1 MGVPYSQ
8 VVPKGGWWLHVL
20 REVTEH
26 ELRMVAA
33 VIGLTYDRVLSPTEA
48 SWEVKTGAMPR
59 VAFIRLGSIAAYIFA
74 SMAVR
79 ERGPG
84 GRARRADRND
94 PASVVDVPSIADFAM
109 NDLSVPRYI
118 VAALAAKAVA
128 LKTQAAIARLER
140 VRLQCATPTAMILA
154 HGTFGSGAAA
164 ALVYADGLGIGW
176 MAQDRIKATP
186 AGLKSLQF
194 YESML
199 LPAFGYRAVV
209 LSGAPAADMPSPQ
222 VEMRLCALCAVSRAV
237 VQFASISF
245 LSGNKRSIPTACY
258 LCHDS
263 AGVQSQSGDRVSGVT
278 HGCCAECG
286 MVKRAANFSVKQWKQ
301 ARISRRCDSCV
312 QTGLQADR
320 VQGRSAKRHARHT
333 NCKLVSEPLLGSPD
347 SISEWGAAAASKCSC
362 GLQPCLLVRVRLD
375 ACRRLLPADAPLPP
389 RAVRLDWGV
398 VVDDEPSAPST
409 EGFKRPR
416 GRGPSTAD
424 GKSRKTWDASTGT
437 WIDPALRTSVPR
449 IGLQTPNSNSND
461 HMDDAFVNA
470 TVLGQLQPEHVALTT
485 AVVVSPDEGPE
496 EVQTVRA
503 AGEIDSDYSDE
514 EFSDDEFAELA
525 VPKQI
530 VASST
535 SDGGAAIV
543 VRENMSAE
551 LDVGDERPQEVV
563 GDEWPQEIVCE
574 CGLQPCLARRHQ
586 LHREGRVRPS
596 ETAGGEWG
604 TVLPVEEVS
613 WQTRTRTQIDVRG
626 GTW

>member
-1 MGVPYSQ
+1 M
-8 VVPKGGWWLHVL
+8 

-94 PASVVDVPSIADFAM
+94 PAAVVDVPSIAEFAT

-176 MAQDRIKATP
+176 MAQDRIKSTP

-209 LSGAPAADMPSPQ
+209 LSGAPAADMPLPQ
-222 VEMRLCALCAVSRAV
+222 VEMRLCALCAVSRPV
-237 VQFASISF
+237 VQFSSISY
-245 LSGNKRSIPTACY
+245 LMGNKGSMPSACY
-258 LCHDS
+258 LCRDS
-263 AGVQSQSGDRVSGVT
+263 AGVPRRNGGIVSGVT

-286 MVKRAANFSVKQWKQ
+286 MVRRAANFSVKQWKQ

-312 QTGLQADR
+312 QTGVQADR
-320 VQGRSAKRHARHT
+320 VQGRCAKRQSRHS
-333 NCKLVSEPLLGSPD
+333 NCKLVVEPSLGSPD
-347 SISEWGAAAASKCSC
+347 SISEWGAAAAAKCSC
-362 GLQPCLLVRVRLD
+362 GLQPCLLVRLRLD

-389 RAVRLDWGV
+389 RGVRLDWGV
-398 VVDDEPSAPST
+398 VVDDESSAPSSA
-409 EGFKRPR
+409 GFKRPR
-416 GRGPSTAD
+416 GGGPSTAD
-424 GKSRKTWDASTGT
+424 GKNRKTWDERTGT
-437 WIDPALRTSVPR
+437 WIDPALRTCVPR
-449 IGLQTPNSNSND
+449 IGLQTAISDSND
-461 HMDDAFVNA
+461 HMNDAFVNA
-470 TVLGQLQPEHVALTT
+470 TVLGQEQLSM
-485 AVVVSPDEGPE
+485 AVVVSPDVEPE
-496 EVQTVRA
+496 EVQTVRPV
-503 AGEIDSDYSDE
+503 GEIDSDDSDE
-514 EFSDDEFAELA
+514 DFSDDEFAELA
-525 VPKQI
+525 VPEHI

-535 SDGGAAIV
+535 SDGRGDTV
-543 VRENMSAE
+543 VHGDASAE
-551 LDVGDERPQEVV
+551 LDVDDERPE
-563 GDEWPQEIVCE
+563 EIVCE
-574 CGLQPCLARRHQ
+574 CGLQPCLARRQQ
-586 LHREGRVRPS
+586 LHREGRVRP
-596 ETAGGEWG
+596 TAGDEWG
-604 TVLPVEEVS
+604 VVLPVEEVS
-613 WQTRTRTQIDVRG
+613 LETRTRLRIDVRG